1 MSDRT
6 ESLLAE
12 LVELHRRQVAI
23 AEEAL
28 AGQREALAGQRLAIE
43 RQQTAL
49 AWQRGRMR
57 FVFVLIGIVLAAIIL
72 PYAYTWYR
80 FLARP

>member
-6 ESLLAE
+6 ESLLTE
-12 LVELHRRQVAI
+12 LVELHRRQVSI

-43 RQQTAL
+43 RQHAAL
-49 AWQRGRMR
+49 TWQRGKMR
-57 FVFVLIGIVLAAIIL
+57 LLFTLVAIVIAAIIL

-80 FLARP
+80 FLTRS

>member
-1 MSDRT
+1 MADRT

-43 RQQTAL
+43 RQQTAMT
-49 AWQRGRMR
+49 WQRGKMR
-57 FVFVLIGIVLAAIIL
+57 FVFVLVGIVLAAIIL

-80 FLARP
+80 FLTRP

>member
-28 AGQREALAGQRLAIE
+28 AGQREALAGQRLSIE

-49 AWQRGRMR
+49 AWQRGKMHL
-57 FVFVLIGIVLAAIIL
+57 VFALDGIVLAAIIL

-80 FLARP
+80 FLTRP